1 MPADRYL
8 FLGFVPR
15 KGGERTRLLARAAAE
30 EWSVVVFEA
39 APRLVALLHDLAVA
53 AGPGR
58 RATVARELT
67 KLHEEIR
74 TGTLGEL
81 ADYYS
86 ETAPRGEVT
95 IVVEGTGTPAA
106 PPDRT
111 ADATEEATA
120 LLAEGLS
127 RREVARRLTE
137 SLGIS
142 RNDAYRLVMGL
153 P

>member
-1 MPADRYL
+1 V
-8 FLGFVPR
+8 G
-15 KGGERTRLLARAAAE
+15 LLE
-30 EWSVVVFEA
+30 
-39 APRLVALLHDLAVA
+39 DLAAA

-58 RATVARELT
+58 TALVARELT
-67 KLHEEIR
+67 KLHEELR
-74 TGTLGEL
+74 RGTLAEL

-86 ETAPRGEVT
+86 LTPPRGELT
-95 IVVEGTGTPAA
+95 IVLEGTGAPAT

-111 ADATEEATA
+111 ADAVEEATA

-127 RREVARRLTE
+127 RREVARRITE
-137 SLGIS
+137 TLGIS

>member
-1 MPADRYL
+1 M
-8 FLGFVPR
+8 
-15 KGGERTRLLARAAAE
+15 
-30 EWSVVVFEA
+30 
-39 APRLVALLHDLAVA
+39 
-53 AGPGR
+53 
-58 RATVARELT
+58 VARELT
-67 KLHEEIR
+67 KLHEELR
-74 TGTLGEL
+74 AGTLAEL

-86 ETAPRGEVT
+86 EASPRGELT

-111 ADATEEATA
+111 ADATEEATM

-137 SLGIS
+137 TLGIP